1 MGNTSTLDTFV
12 KFMLN
17 DNHKNYQMAN
27 DEALMKIQT
36 KILSVIGPLTMLWSI
51 IDGELNSNEDK
62 VEATIED
69 LNELV

>member
-1 MGNTSTLDTFV
+1 
-12 KFMLN
+12 MLN